1 MKRAIKIKQNQR
13 RRQQRESFD
22 VAKASFSQRQENDK
36 SFCCT
41 QQDDNTDYVSDFRNH
56 ISPKMA
62 REMNDV

>member
-13 RRQQRESFD
+13 RRQQRDGWELDKSSYSR
-22 VAKASFSQRQENDK
+22 KQENDK

-56 ISPKMA
+56 ISPKMV
-62 REMNDV
+62 RETEW